1 VDQLRTKLRVLGVT
15 ERGGYIRAS
24 VLVLVLY
31 QLYWLPGVIANLAYL
46 ALARKDA
53 KALGHSPRGRRLLQ
67 VELVLFAIVPF
78 LVSVV
83 FLVMLSVHCATGC

>member
-1 VDQLRTKLRVLGVT
+1 MDQFRTKLLVLGVT
-15 ERGGYIRAS
+15 GGSYIGAS
-24 VLVLVLY
+24 VFVLVLY
-31 QLYWLPGVIANLAYL
+31 RLFWLPAVIANLAYV

-53 KALGHSPRGRRLLQ
+53 KALGHSPLGRRLLQ
-67 VELVLFAIVPF
+67 VEMVLFAIVPF